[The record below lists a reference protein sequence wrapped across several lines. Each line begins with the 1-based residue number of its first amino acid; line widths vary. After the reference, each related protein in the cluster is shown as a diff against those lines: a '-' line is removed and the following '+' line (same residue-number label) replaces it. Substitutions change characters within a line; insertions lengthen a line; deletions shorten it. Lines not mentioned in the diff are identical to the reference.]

1 MNKDTI
7 MKDEISHDVLKK
19 IVQMRLNNNKILE
32 GLEKDL
38 NYKLENNISTNSA
51 IDIYLSVM
59 ADINIFEMMRFCRQ

>member
-1 MNKDTI
+1 MNKDI
-7 MKDEISHDVLKK
+7 VMKDEISHDVLKK